1 MKQKRYHNIQSHGFS
16 IQPRVVFDLVSAGQ
30 YLLIGKPKRDRSMAG
45 CKMWFE
51 GITSKHPAF
60 PKSF

>member
-1 MKQKRYHNIQSHGFS
+1 MDFS